1 MKGQDRALGGTG
13 RAPAGTGVGFMLLS
27 VFISPSS
34 SLKLVQCFVK
44 YPNLDSAV
52 FREIEAMIPVPA
64 QAGPAT

>member
-1 MKGQDRALGGTG
+1 
-13 RAPAGTGVGFMLLS
+13 MLVS
-27 VFISPSS
+27 VFISLSS

-52 FREIEAMIPVPA
+52 FREIEAMIPVSA